1 METLLQDLRFATR
14 TLLREKT
21 ATAIAIL
28 CLAIGIGAT
37 TALFSVIDASMLR
50 ALPYLEPDR
59 LVQLYVTV
67 SRRDEPGKRDSLVW
81 SYPKYL
87 TLRQTS
93 ADFLR
98 ESAVYAARSV
108 NLTGVDDPER
118 VTAEQASAS
127 YFPLLG
133 LRAAHGR
140 FFLAEEDSIGGRSD
154 VVVLSHG
161 LWTRRFGAD
170 PGLVGRAVQI
180 DKRGYTVVGVAPR
193 GFGGLTGAADLW
205 LPMATAGAD
214 NLSERWSHWMY
225 AVGRLAPGVT
235 PDQAR
240 RRMAAAGAAVDR
252 AHPVPR
258 AGEGAWGAALQPM
271 RDARTDPLLRRA
283 VLVLFGAV
291 SCVLLIACVN
301 VANLLLARAA
311 GRRREIA
318 VRVALGASRG
328 RLVRQLLTES
338 LLLAAV
344 GGAAGLAV
352 ALWGIDVLRALKPA
366 TVLGST
372 GAGRAEFLDF
382 AGTRLD
388 ATVLAFAAAV
398 TLGTGLLFGLIPAL
412 QSAGAELTGS
422 LKDGG
427 MGSLSGGAV
436 MNRGATRVGLR
447 SALVVGEV
455 ALALVLL

>member
-352 ALWGIDVLRALKPA
+352 AL
-366 TVLGST
+366 
-372 GAGRAEFLDF
+372 
-382 AGTRLD
+382 
-388 ATVLAFAAAV
+388 
-398 TLGTGLLFGLIPAL
+398 
-412 QSAGAELTGS
+412 
-422 LKDGG
+422 
-427 MGSLSGGAV
+427 
-436 MNRGATRVGLR
+436 
-447 SALVVGEV
+447 
-455 ALALVLL
+455 